1 MKRISSACL
10 YQTLHFIL
18 DPSLEESEARAKV
31 KQEVESY
38 KLAAGDNVQIL
49 NETNNLD
56 GTVFIEVRKKVSGYP
71 VGRYFD

>member
-1 MKRISSACL
+1 MKRISCACL

-18 DPSLEESEARAKV
+18 DPSLEVAEAKSKV

-38 KLAAGDNVQIL
+38 KMAAGDNVQIL
-49 NETNNLD
+49 NETNNSD